1 MGDKKAKGMD
11 ELVNYKPARVM
22 YARPSEQWRENIPSS
37 TAKPIGADA

>member
-22 YARPSEQWRENIPSS
+22 YARPSEQWREKHS
-37 TAKPIGADA
+37 KLYCQADWS